1 MDAGIFLGYDYGL
14 QTDLGSGRTSVIM
27 TKKTDISDYN
37 VDRSSGIDLNI
48 KNPNKVSF
56 NIMKKD
62 VDMNKPLSGAQFDV
76 EYILFSAT
84 NGTEITIENGATW
97 NSLKKM

>member
-1 MDAGIFLGYDYGL
+1 
-14 QTDLGSGRTSVIM
+14 
-27 TKKTDISDYN
+27 
-37 VDRSSGIDLNI
+37 
-48 KNPNKVSF
+48 
-56 NIMKKD
+56 
-62 VDMNKPLSGAQFDV
+62 MNKPLSGAQFDV